1 MIMICK
7 FPPDC
12 DYMPDAGIRRHF
24 WWLSS
29 VVVFIPS
36 ELVMSAPYP
45 GKCIRHSPFFPAL

>member
-36 ELVMSAPYP
+36 ELVMSAPN
-45 GKCIRHSPFFPAL
+45 IRVSV